1 MVDAPYLR
9 RFVHRV
15 LLGPSALAPSQP
27 HPPRR
32 AVDGG
37 VILLAG
43 EPPGPEF
50 RHVLVIGPEPPE
62 RVFALA
68 AEFFGPPAVPAE
80 TLGFNVEL
88 EVESAPA
95 VDAARRARGWRL
107 VEEEPA
113 LALAPVSGVI
123 PLPPPELDVRRVT
136 DEVSLSHA
144 RALSHHGARQIP
156 SLAAATAPG
165 VALFVGYVDGRP
177 VATSRVVCY
186 GDARTPP
193 GKVAD
198 VTGVVT
204 APEHRRQGYGTALTW
219 ATVAEAAAQGCS
231 AVVLTATEIGYPV
244 YRKMGFVPVSTYR
257 TYAPPE

>member
-1 MVDAPYLR
+1 MVDEPHLR
-9 RFVHRV
+9 TYMHRV
-15 LLGPSALAPSQP
+15 LLGPSALGPFQP

-50 RHVLVIGPEPPE
+50 RHVLVIGPEPAE

-68 AEFFGPPAVPAE
+68 AEFFGSPAAPGE
-80 TLGFNVEL
+80 PQGFTVEL

-95 VDAARRARGWRL
+95 VDAALRARGWQL

-113 LALAPVSGVI
+113 LVLAPVPEVVPS
-123 PLPPPELDVRRVT
+123 PPPGLDVRRVA
-136 DEVSLSHA
+136 DEEGLAHA

-165 VALFVGYVDGRP
+165 VALFVGYVHGRP

-186 GDARTPP
+186 GDARTTP

-204 APEHRRQGYGTALTW
+204 APEHRRRGYGTALTW
-219 ATVAEAAAQGCS
+219 ATVAEAAALGCA
-231 AVVLTATEIGYPV
+231 AVVLTATAMGYPV
-244 YRKMGFVPVSTYR
+244 YSKMGFVPVSTYR